1 MCIRDRYNINSCI
14 LQFDVVGTDL
24 YVINF
29 DNELVKYKIEKGNL
43 IEKNKIELEVGDEE
57 YLSAMYAK

>member
-1 MCIRDRYNINSCI
+1 MH
-14 LQFDVVGTDL
+14 
-24 YVINF
+24 
-29 DNELVKYKIEKGNL
+29 ELVKYKIEKGNL

>member
-1 MCIRDRYNINSCI
+1 MEDFLLFEMPVFHPNYKKWK
-14 LQFDVVGTDL
+14 
-24 YVINF
+24 
-29 DNELVKYKIEKGNL
+29 KYGYTNL